1 MAKEKILIIEDEKIL
16 ADVLRA
22 KLEKEGFVAE
32 VAYDGE
38 DGYQKIGQ
46 WHPDLVLLDIVMPK
60 LNGYEVLEKL
70 YEEKSSIPVIIIS
83 NSGQPVELEKTKK
96 LGAVDH
102 LVKADFSPREVIQKI
117 KNYLNREQTLDEMTK
132 EGEKTKEGASIPQDE
147 KKIKVLLVEDDK
159 FLRSICSTKLI
170 KEGFMVIE
178 ATDGEKALETIE
190 KSKPSI
196 VLLDVVLPVLDGFQV
211 LEKIRALPD
220 PELAK
225 TPVIILSNLGQDEDV
240 RKAKELGADH
250 FLIKAN
256 FTTQEIVENVKTIL
270 KKRLREEMQ
279 ANAAAAE
286 E

>member
-16 ADVLRA
+16 ADVLKA
-22 KLEKEGFVAE
+22 KLEKEGFAAE

-132 EGEKTKEGASIPQDE
+132 EGAAAQEGASIPQDE

-170 KEGFMVIE
+170 KEGFLVIE

-190 KSKPSI
+190 KSRPSI

-211 LEKIRALPD
+211 LEKIRNLPD
-220 PELAK
+220 PDLAK